1 MVRNIIR
8 LMEILSF
15 VYMVAAA
22 YNVKMKYN
30 IYAVVFVISEL
41 FLLSGINDYGFSSYL
56 LGFSYLIMFLYC
68 LLNYRLGI
76 KKSILNCIL
85 ASVGVSLIQMLCYFV
100 ITFID
105 FMNTK
110 YTMTVTQR
118 EIVVSIVYF
127 VFILAFSDK
136 LRLKEISDFFM
147 KRNKLL
153 YMVEIFILLILG
165 SQIWWIKK
173 DNVIDGKAIFFAIYF
188 ALLLILVIW
197 EWQKTRNESEKRK
210 VQLELNQVYFGAY
223 EELIQSI
230 RERQHDFKNHL
241 NAIEG
246 MIYSIDNYE
255 ELVTEQKKYLKNVT
269 GDVELT
275 RLLTLVENPLIAGFL
290 NCKISKAQKLGIET
304 KYDCV
309 FPKCEMQLPEFQI
322 VEMMGILL
330 DNAIEEMDDENI
342 IDKIL
347 IMELKARDR
356 TMEFSVSNTYSG
368 NLNIDIS
375 RIFERGYSSKGA
387 DRGIG
392 LAKLKRMVN
401 ENRGEVYASQEKLEN
416 IMMIKV
422 GFIINI

>member
-1 MVRNIIR
+1 MVRNAIR

-15 VYMVAAA
+15 LYMVAAA
-22 YNVKMKYN
+22 YNVKLKYN

-76 KKSILNCIL
+76 KKSMLNCIL
-85 ASVGVSLIQMLCYFV
+85 ASVGVSLIQMLCYFA

-105 FMNTK
+105 FMNAK
-110 YTMTVTQR
+110 YTMSVIQR

-127 VFILAFSDK
+127 VFILVFSNK

-153 YMVEIFILLILG
+153 YMVEVFILLVLG

-173 DNVIDGKAIFFAIYF
+173 DNVIDGKAIFFTIYF
-188 ALLLILVIW
+188 AILLILLIW

-210 VQLELNQVYFGAY
+210 IQLELNQVYFDAY

-230 RERQHDFKNHL
+230 REKQHDFKNHL

-246 MIYSIDNYE
+246 MIYSIDNYK
-255 ELVTEQKKYLKNVT
+255 ELITEQKKYLQNIT

-290 NCKISKAQKLGIET
+290 NCKISKAKKLGIET
-304 KYDCV
+304 KYNCIL
-309 FPKCEMQLPEFQI
+309 PKCEMKLPEFQI

-330 DNAIEEMDDENI
+330 DNAIEEMDNENV

-347 IMELKARDR
+347 IIKLKTDDSV
-356 TMEFSVSNTYSG
+356 MKFSVSNTYSS
-368 NLNIDIS
+368 NLNIDVS
-375 RIFERGYSSKGA
+375 KIFEQGYSSKGA

-401 ENRGEVYASQEKLEN
+401 ENKGEVYTVQENLEN
-416 IMMIKV
+416 LMMINV
-422 GFIINI
+422 GFEISI